1 MSSNKWRSSQ
11 PLRNLYFHWP
21 LRWNLLSGSLRYH
34 DSCLKR
40 EFAFSQSLSQ
50 LLQLRFLVKC
60 KQTLFETNSLELYSS
75 SEGETKFCRRLFT
88 SSIKH
93 EIRHFQVMVQQWL
106 QRNGWK
112 SMMHVKSCCF
122 AYSTNCF
129 FDILNAVT
137 VVASSGPC

>member
-1 MSSNKWRSSQ
+1 MSSNKWQSSQ

-34 DSCLKR
+34 DGCLKR
-40 EFAFSQSLSQ
+40 EFAFFQSLSQ

-75 SEGETKFCRRLFT
+75 SEGETKFCRHLFT
-88 SSIKH
+88 SSIKS
-93 EIRHFQVMVQQWL
+93 EIRHFQVVVEQWL

-112 SMMHVKSCCF
+112 SMMHVQSCCF

-129 FDILNAVT
+129 FDILIAVT